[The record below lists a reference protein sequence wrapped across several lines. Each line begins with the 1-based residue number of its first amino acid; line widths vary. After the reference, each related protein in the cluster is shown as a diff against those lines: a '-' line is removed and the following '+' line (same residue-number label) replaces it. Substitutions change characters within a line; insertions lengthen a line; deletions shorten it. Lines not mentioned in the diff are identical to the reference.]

1 MGKSPQAYLG
11 LYQTSMMM
19 FFVAKLELIE
29 QIGPKILK
37 KFREIYLRLII
48 HCPHKGF
55 YDHIAFHFLNI
66 TLTHWLAKTFLVHA
80 M

>member
-29 QIGPKILK
+29 QIGSKILK
-37 KFREIYLRLII
+37 KVSWDLLEIDYSL
-48 HCPHKGF
+48 F
-55 YDHIAFHFLNI
+55 S
-66 TLTHWLAKTFLVHA
+66 
-80 M
+80 